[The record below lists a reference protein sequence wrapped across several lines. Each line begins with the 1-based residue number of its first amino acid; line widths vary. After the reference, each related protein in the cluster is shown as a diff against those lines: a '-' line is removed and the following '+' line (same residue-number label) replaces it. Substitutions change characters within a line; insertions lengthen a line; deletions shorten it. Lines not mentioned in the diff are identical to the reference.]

1 MSILHEICNRHSKWI
16 RMAQKFDCDNAEDL
30 VQEMYLKIHNLN
42 PTEVNEVYI
51 YRTIKSIFLDDYRK
65 KKLTAFPL
73 RGGDIPDIEDE
84 DEDEIEDELELSE
97 IPLTCT
103 ELLVLKKL
111 YGYTTENA
119 DTLQITIHK
128 GKSLLSIS
136 KEVNLPYKRLYTALL
151 TAKKKIYEYRI
162 RRHNQVDNG
171 VL

>member
-1 MSILHEICNRHSKWI
+1 MSILQEICKGHSKWV
-16 RMAQKFDCDNAEDL
+16 RMAQKFDYENAEDL
-30 VQEMYLKIHNLN
+30 VQEMYIKLYNLN

-51 YRTIKSIFLDDYRK
+51 YRTIKSIFVDDYKK

-73 RGGDIPDIEDE
+73 RGGDIPEIPDE
-84 DEDEIEDELELSE
+84 SENKDELDLSE

-119 DTLQITIHK
+119 DTLQITVHK

-136 KEVNLPYKRLYTALL
+136 KEVELSYMVLYRTLK
-151 TAKKKIYEYRI
+151 TAKKKIYEYRT
-162 RRHNQVDNG
+162 RRLSKRNNR

>member
-1 MSILHEICNRHSKWI
+1 MSILHEICKGHIKWV
-16 RMAQKFDCDNAEDL
+16 RMAQKFDYDNAEDL

-65 KKLTAFPL
+65 KKFTAFPL

-84 DEDEIEDELELSE
+84 SEIEDELKLSE

-103 ELLVLKKL
+103 ELLVVQKL

-128 GKSLLSIS
+128 GKSLLSIA
-136 KEVNLPYKRLYTALL
+136 KEVNLPYKRLYRALL

-162 RRHNQVDNG
+162 RRYREKNNG

>member
-1 MSILHEICNRHSKWI
+1 MSILHEICKGHSKWV
-16 RMAQKFDCDNAEDL
+16 RMAQKFDYDNADDL

-51 YRTIKSIFLDDYRK
+51 YRTIKSIFVDDYK
-65 KKLTAFPL
+65 KKKILTAPL
-73 RGGDIPDIEDE
+73 NGKEAYNIEDDYNE
-84 DEDEIEDELELSE
+84 DADFQISE

-103 ELLVLKKL
+103 ELLVVQKL

-136 KEVNLPYKRLYTALL
+136 KEVELSYMVLYRALK
-151 TAKKKIYEYRI
+151 TAKKKIYEYRT
-162 RRHNQVDNG
+162 RRYSEKDNRI
-171 VL
+171 L

>member
-1 MSILHEICNRHSKWI
+1 
-16 RMAQKFDCDNAEDL
+16 MAQKFDYDNAEDL

-51 YRTIKSIFLDDYRK
+51 YRTIKSIFVDDYKK

-73 RGGDIPDIEDE
+73 RGGDIPDIADE
-84 DEDEIEDELELSE
+84 SEIQDELELSE

-119 DTLQITIHK
+119 ETLQITIHK
-128 GKSLLSIS
+128 GKSLLSSS
-136 KEVNLPYKRLYTALL
+136 KEIGKPYKTLYKALL

-162 RRHNQVDNG
+162 RRYCEKDNG

>member
-1 MSILHEICNRHSKWI
+1 MSILQEICKGHSKWL
-16 RMAQKFDCDNAEDL
+16 RMAQKFDYENAEDL

-51 YRTIKSIFLDDYRK
+51 YRTIKSIFVDDYKK
-65 KKLTAFPL
+65 KKLTTFPL
-73 RGGDIPDIEDE
+73 RGGDIPEIPDE
-84 DEDEIEDELELSE
+84 SENEDELELTE
-97 IPLTCT
+97 VPLTCT

-128 GKSLLSIS
+128 GKSLLSIA
-136 KEVNLPYKRLYTALL
+136 KEVNIPYKRLYTALL

-162 RRHNQVDNG
+162 RRHSQKDNG

>member
-1 MSILHEICNRHSKWI
+1 MSILQEICKGHSKWV
-16 RMAQKFDCDNAEDL
+16 RMAQKFDYDNADDL

-51 YRTIKSIFLDDYRK
+51 YRTIKSIFVDDYKK

-73 RGGDIPDIEDE
+73 RGGDIPEMP
-84 DEDEIEDELELSE
+84 DEIEIKDELELSDV
-97 IPLTCT
+97 PLTCT

-119 DTLQITIHK
+119 DTLQITVHK

-136 KEVNLPYKRLYTALL
+136 KEVNLPYMPLYRALK

-162 RRHNQVDNG
+162 RRHSEKNNG

>member
-1 MSILHEICNRHSKWI
+1 MSILLEICNRHSKWV
-16 RMAQKFDCDNAEDL
+16 RMAQKFDYDNAEDL
-30 VQEMYLKIHNLN
+30 VQEMYLKIYNLN
-42 PTEVNEVYI
+42 PTEVNEFYI

-84 DEDEIEDELELSE
+84 DEIEDELKLSE

-103 ELLVLKKL
+103 ELLVVQKL

-119 DTLQITIHK
+119 ETLQITIHK

-162 RRHNQVDNG
+162 SIHSKADKR
-171 VL
+171 

>member
-1 MSILHEICNRHSKWI
+1 MSILQEICKGHSKWV
-16 RMAQKFDCDNAEDL
+16 RMAQKFDYDNAEDL
-30 VQEMYLKIHNLN
+30 VQEMYIKIHNLN
-42 PTEVNEVYI
+42 PAEVNEVYI
-51 YRTIKSIFLDDYRK
+51 YRTIKSIFVDDYKK
-65 KKLTAFPL
+65 KKLNAFPL
-73 RGGDIPDIEDE
+73 RGVDIPDIPDE
-84 DEDEIEDELELSE
+84 SEIEDELELSE

-136 KEVNLPYKRLYTALL
+136 KEVNLPYMVLYRALK

-162 RRHNQVDNG
+162 RRYSEKDNR

>member
-1 MSILHEICNRHSKWI
+1 MNILQEICKGHSKWV
-16 RMAQKFDCDNAEDL
+16 RMAQKFDHDNAEDL
-30 VQEMYLKIHNLN
+30 VQEMYIKLYNLN

-51 YRTIKSIFLDDYRK
+51 YRTIKSIFIDDYK
-65 KKLTAFPL
+65 KKKILTAPL
-73 RGGDIPDIEDE
+73 NGKEAYNIEDDYNE
-84 DEDEIEDELELSE
+84 DADFQISE

-103 ELLVLKKL
+103 ELLVVQKL

-136 KEVNLPYKRLYTALL
+136 KEVNLPYMVLYRALL
-151 TAKKKIYEYRI
+151 TAKNKIYEYRI
-162 RRHNQVDNG
+162 RRYSEKDNG

>member
-1 MSILHEICNRHSKWI
+1 MSILLEICNRHSKWV
-16 RMAQKFDCDNAEDL
+16 RMAQKFDYDNAEDL

-42 PTEVNEVYI
+42 PTEVNEFYI

-73 RGGDIPDIEDE
+73 RDGDIPDIADE
-84 DEDEIEDELELSE
+84 SEIQDELELSE

-103 ELLVLKKL
+103 EFLVLKKH

-119 DTLQITIHK
+119 ETLQITIHN
-128 GKSLLSIS
+128 GKSLLSIA
-136 KEVNLPYKRLYTALL
+136 KEVNIPYKRLYTALL
-151 TAKKKIYEYRI
+151 TAKNKIYEYRT
-162 RRHNQVDNG
+162 RRHSEKDNG

>member
-1 MSILHEICNRHSKWI
+1 MSILQEICNRHSKWV
-16 RMAQKFDCDNAEDL
+16 RMAQKFDYDKAEDL

-84 DEDEIEDELELSE
+84 DEIEDELEFSK

-119 DTLQITIHK
+119 ETLQITIHK
-128 GKSLLSIS
+128 GKSLLSIA
-136 KEVNLPYKRLYTALL
+136 KEIGKPYKTLYKALL
-151 TAKKKIYEYRI
+151 KAKQKIYEYRI
-162 RRHNQVDNG
+162 RRYTETDNR

>member
-1 MSILHEICNRHSKWI
+1 MSVLQEICNRHSKWL
-16 RMAQKFDCDNAEDL
+16 RMAQKFDHDNAEDL

-84 DEDEIEDELELSE
+84 DELEDELELSE

-103 ELLVLKKL
+103 ELLVVQKL

-119 DTLQITIHK
+119 ETLQITIHK

-136 KEVNLPYKRLYTALL
+136 KEVNLPYKRLYTSLL

-162 RRHNQVDNG
+162 RRYREKDNG

>member
-16 RMAQKFDCDNAEDL
+16 RMAQKFDYDNAEDL

-73 RGGDIPDIEDE
+73 RGGDIPDIADE
-84 DEDEIEDELELSE
+84 SEIEDELELSE

-119 DTLQITIHK
+119 ETLQITIHK

-162 RRHNQVDNG
+162 RRYSEKDNG

>member
-1 MSILHEICNRHSKWI
+1 MSILQEICKGHSKWV
-16 RMAQKFDCDNAEDL
+16 RMAQKFDYDNAEDL
-30 VQEMYLKIHNLN
+30 VQEMYIKLYNLN

-51 YRTIKSIFLDDYRK
+51 YRTIKSIFVDDYKK

-73 RGGDIPDIEDE
+73 RGGDIPEIPDE
-84 DEDEIEDELELSE
+84 SENKDELELSQ

-119 DTLQITIHK
+119 DTLQITVHK

-136 KEVNLPYKRLYTALL
+136 KEVELSYMVLYRALK

-162 RRHNQVDNG
+162 RRYSEKNNR

>member
-1 MSILHEICNRHSKWI
+1 MSILHEICNRHSKWV
-16 RMAQKFDCDNAEDL
+16 RMAQKFDYDNAEDL

-51 YRTIKSIFLDDYRK
+51 YRTIKSIFLDDYKK

-73 RGGDIPDIEDE
+73 RGGDIPDIADE
-84 DEDEIEDELELSE
+84 SEIQDELELSE

-119 DTLQITIHK
+119 ETLQITIHK

-136 KEVNLPYKRLYTALL
+136 KEIGKPYKRLYTALL

-162 RRHNQVDNG
+162 SIHSKADK
-171 VL
+171 

>member
-1 MSILHEICNRHSKWI
+1 MSILHEICKGHSKWV
-16 RMAQKFDCDNAEDL
+16 RMAQKFDYDNAEDL
-30 VQEMYLKIHNLN
+30 VQEMYIKIHNLN

-51 YRTIKSIFLDDYRK
+51 YRTIKSIFVDGYKKKKILTVPLNGKEAYNIEDDYN
-65 KKLTAFPL
+65 
-73 RGGDIPDIEDE
+73 EDA
-84 DEDEIEDELELSE
+84 DFQISE

-119 DTLQITIHK
+119 ETLQITIHK

-136 KEVNLPYKRLYTALL
+136 KEIGKPYQTLYKALL
-151 TAKKKIYEYRI
+151 TAKQKIYEYRI
-162 RRHNQVDNG
+162 RRHNQEDNG

>member
-1 MSILHEICNRHSKWI
+1 MSILQEICRGHSKWV
-16 RMAQKFDCDNAEDL
+16 RMAQKFDYDNAEDL
-30 VQEMYLKIHNLN
+30 IQEMYLKIHNLN

-51 YRTIKSIFLDDYRK
+51 YRTIKSIFVDDYKK

-73 RGGDIPDIEDE
+73 RGGDIPEIPDE
-84 DEDEIEDELELSE
+84 SENKDELDLSG

-119 DTLQITIHK
+119 DTLQITVHK

-136 KEVNLPYKRLYTALL
+136 KEVELSYMVLYRALK
-151 TAKKKIYEYRI
+151 TAKKKIHEYRTSRKMGKFI
-162 RRHNQVDNG
+162 Y
-171 VL
+171 

>member
-1 MSILHEICNRHSKWI
+1 MSILLEICNRHSKWV
-16 RMAQKFDCDNAEDL
+16 RMAQKFDHDNAEDL

-42 PTEVNEVYI
+42 PNEVNEVYI
-51 YRTIKSIFLDDYRK
+51 YRTIKSIFLDDYK
-65 KKLTAFPL
+65 KKKILTAPL
-73 RGGDIPDIEDE
+73 NGKEAYNIEDDYNE
-84 DEDEIEDELELSE
+84 DADFQISE

-103 ELLVLKKL
+103 ELLVVQKS

-128 GKSLLSIS
+128 GKSLLSIA

-162 RRHNQVDNG
+162 RRYGEKDNR

>member
-1 MSILHEICNRHSKWI
+1 MSILLEICNRHSKWI
-16 RMAQKFDCDNAEDL
+16 RMAQKFDYDNAEDL

-51 YRTIKSIFLDDYRK
+51 YRTIKSIFLDDYKK

-73 RGGDIPDIEDE
+73 RGGDIPDIADE
-84 DEDEIEDELELSE
+84 SEIQDELELSE

-119 DTLQITIHK
+119 ETLQITIHK

-136 KEVNLPYKRLYTALL
+136 KEIGKPYKTLYKALL
-151 TAKKKIYEYRI
+151 IAKKKIYEYRA
-162 RRHNQVDNG
+162 RRHIQKYNG

>member
-1 MSILHEICNRHSKWI
+1 MSVLHEICNRHSKWV
-16 RMAQKFDCDNAEDL
+16 RMAQKFDYDNAEDL

-51 YRTIKSIFLDDYRK
+51 YRTIKSIFVDDYKK

-84 DEDEIEDELELSE
+84 DEIEDELEFSK

-119 DTLQITIHK
+119 ETLQITIHK

-136 KEVNLPYKRLYTALL
+136 KEIGKPYKTLYKALL
-151 TAKKKIYEYRI
+151 TAKKKIYEHRI
-162 RRHNQVDNG
+162 SIHSKADK
-171 VL
+171 

>member
-1 MSILHEICNRHSKWI
+1 MSILLEICNRHSKWV
-16 RMAQKFDCDNAEDL
+16 RMAQKFDYDNAEDL
-30 VQEMYLKIHNLN
+30 VQEMYLKIYNLN
-42 PTEVNEVYI
+42 PTEVNEFYI

-73 RGGDIPDIEDE
+73 RGGDIPDIADE
-84 DEDEIEDELELSE
+84 SEIEDELKLSE

-119 DTLQITIHK
+119 DTLQITIHN
-128 GKSLLSIS
+128 GKSLLSIA

-151 TAKKKIYEYRI
+151 TAKKKIYEHRT
-162 RRHNQVDNG
+162 RRHNQEDNR

>member
-1 MSILHEICNRHSKWI
+1 MEICNRHSKWV
-16 RMAQKFDCDNAEDL
+16 RMAQKFDYDNAEDL

-51 YRTIKSIFLDDYRK
+51 YRTIKSIFVDDYK
-65 KKLTAFPL
+65 KKKILTAPL
-73 RGGDIPDIEDE
+73 NGKEAYNIEDDYNE
-84 DEDEIEDELELSE
+84 DTDFQISE

-103 ELLVLKKL
+103 ELLVVQKL

-128 GKSLLSIS
+128 GKSLLSIA

-151 TAKKKIYEYRI
+151 TAKKKIYEYRT
-162 RRHNQVDNG
+162 RRHREKDNR
-171 VL
+171 VI

>member
-1 MSILHEICNRHSKWI
+1 MSILLEICNRHSKWV
-16 RMAQKFDCDNAEDL
+16 RMAQKFDYDNAEDL

-65 KKLTAFPL
+65 KRLTAFPL
-73 RGGDIPDIEDE
+73 RGGDIPDIADE
-84 DEDEIEDELELSE
+84 SEIEDELKLSE

-119 DTLQITIHK
+119 ETLQITIHK

-136 KEVNLPYKRLYTALL
+136 KEIGKSYKTLYTALL

-162 RRHNQVDNG
+162 RRHSV
-171 VL
+171 VV

>member
-1 MSILHEICNRHSKWI
+1 MSILQEICKGHSKWL
-16 RMAQKFDCDNAEDL
+16 RMAQKFDYENAEDL

-51 YRTIKSIFLDDYRK
+51 YRTIKSIFVDEYKK

-73 RGGDIPDIEDE
+73 RGGDIPDIPDE
-84 DEDEIEDELELSE
+84 SEIEDELELSK

-128 GKSLLSIS
+128 GKSLLSIA
-136 KEVNLPYKRLYTALL
+136 KEVNIPYKRLYTALL

-162 RRHNQVDNG
+162 RRHSGKDNG

>member
-1 MSILHEICNRHSKWI
+1 MSILQEICKGHSKWV
-16 RMAQKFDCDNAEDL
+16 RMAQKFDYDNAEDL

-51 YRTIKSIFLDDYRK
+51 YRTIKSIFVDGYKK

-73 RGGDIPDIEDE
+73 HCGDIPEKPDE
-84 DEDEIEDELELSE
+84 SENKDELELSE

-119 DTLQITIHK
+119 DTLQITVHK
-128 GKSLLSIS
+128 GMSLLSIS
-136 KEVNLPYKRLYTALL
+136 KEVELSYMVLYRAL
-151 TAKKKIYEYRI
+151 KIS
-162 RRHNQVDNG
+162 RRN
-171 VL
+171 

>member
-1 MSILHEICNRHSKWI
+1 MSILLEICNRHSKWV
-16 RMAQKFDCDNAEDL
+16 RMAQKFDYDNAEDL

-84 DEDEIEDELELSE
+84 DEIEDELELSE

-119 DTLQITIHK
+119 ETLQITIHK

-136 KEVNLPYKRLYTALL
+136 KEIGKSYKTLYKALL
-151 TAKKKIYEYRI
+151 KAKKKIYEYRI
-162 RRHNQVDNG
+162 RRYSETDNG

>member
-1 MSILHEICNRHSKWI
+1 MSILLEICNRHSKWV
-16 RMAQKFDCDNAEDL
+16 RMAQKFDYDNAEDL

-51 YRTIKSIFLDDYRK
+51 YRTIKSIFLDDYKK

-73 RGGDIPDIEDE
+73 RGGDIPDIADE
-84 DEDEIEDELELSE
+84 SEIEDELQLSE

-103 ELLVLKKL
+103 ELLVIQKL

-119 DTLQITIHK
+119 ETLQITIHK

-136 KEVNLPYKRLYTALL
+136 KEIGKPYKTLYKALL

-162 RRHNQVDNG
+162 RRFCEKDNR
-171 VL
+171 VI

>member
-1 MSILHEICNRHSKWI
+1 MSILLEICNRHSKWV
-16 RMAQKFDCDNAEDL
+16 RMAQKFDYDNAEDL

-42 PTEVNEVYI
+42 PNEVNEFYI
-51 YRTIKSIFLDDYRK
+51 YRTIKSIFIDDYK
-65 KKLTAFPL
+65 KKKILTAPL
-73 RGGDIPDIEDE
+73 NGKEAYNIEDDYNE
-84 DEDEIEDELELSE
+84 DADFQISE

-119 DTLQITIHK
+119 ETLQITIHN

-151 TAKKKIYEYRI
+151 TAKKKIYEHRI
-162 RRHNQVDNG
+162 RRHNQEDNG

>member
-1 MSILHEICNRHSKWI
+1 MSILQEICNRHSKWI
-16 RMAQKFDCDNAEDL
+16 RMAQKFDYDNAEDL

-73 RGGDIPDIEDE
+73 RGGDIPDIA

-119 DTLQITIHK
+119 ETLQITIHK
-128 GKSLLSIS
+128 GKSLLSIA
-136 KEVNLPYKRLYTALL
+136 KEIGKPYKTLYKALL

-162 RRHNQVDNG
+162 RRYSEKDNG